1 MKKEYIAPALMQYK
15 LETLPLMIS
24 VDKGGAPVTDPT
36 KVESH
41 RFWGNSIFEDE
52 DEEVDIDY

>member
-1 MKKEYIAPALMQYK
+1 MKKTYFAPALVQYK
-15 LETLPLMIS
+15 LETLPLMLS
-24 VDKGGAPVTDPT
+24 VDKGGSPVTDPT

-52 DEEVDIDY
+52 EEVDIDY

>member
-1 MKKEYIAPALMQYK
+1 MQYK